1 MYRIFVH
8 AMFLLKHPMMIN
20 WVDKIQKN
28 DKNTASKLV
37 FRNITGKVLC
47 PCGKYLV
54 YRGNTECFEVTKE
67 LKYN

>member
-1 MYRIFVH
+1 
-8 AMFLLKHPMMIN
+8 MIN

>member
-1 MYRIFVH
+1 
-8 AMFLLKHPMMIN
+8 MMIN

-54 YRGNTECFEVTKE
+54 YRGNTECFEFTKE
-67 LKYN
+67 SKYN